1 MPDFI
6 DSYFVRPLAG
16 IPYASTFAVLAALAL
31 TAWIANWL
39 TRRVLLVVVGRLAKA
54 SPSKWDDA
62 IMGRRVLARLANVV
76 PTLIVLGGIA
86 LVPGI
91 PEWLDVVVR
100 NVALAYVALTVAMS
114 IGNLLNALND
124 IYEQTSPNAVRRPIK
139 GYLQLV
145 KIGIFIIAAV
155 LMIAALVGKSPLV
168 LLTGLGAMTAVLML
182 VFKDTI
188 LSLVASVQLSSNDM
202 LRVGDWIEMPSQNA
216 DGDVIDISL
225 HTVKV
230 QNWDKTISTIPTWSL
245 ISESY
250 RNWRGMTDFGG
261 RRIKRALLIDQTS
274 VRFLDQEERQRLRR
288 FALIDD
294 YLDKQKAELADYNAK
309 LEAAG
314 KDPVNNRRATN
325 LGTFRAYMTAYL
337 RAHPGVAHDMTLMVR
352 QLDPTPT
359 GLPLQVYCFSADVRW
374 VPYENVAGD
383 IFDHLLAVMPEFG
396 LRVFQQPSGA
406 ELSAAL
412 ANLRIAPAAADD

>member
-31 TAWIANWL
+31 AAWIANWL

-76 PTLIVLGGIA
+76 PALIVLGGIA

-91 PEWLDVVVR
+91 PEWLDLVVR

-139 GYLQLV
+139 GYLQLL
-145 KIGIFIIAAV
+145 KIGIFIVAAV
-155 LMIAALVGKSPLV
+155 LMVAALIGKSPLV

-230 QNWDKTISTIPTWSL
+230 QNWDKTISTIPTWAL

-274 VRFLDQEERQRLRR
+274 VRFLDHDERQRLRR

-337 RAHPGVAHDMTLMVR
+337 QAHPGVAHDMTLMVR

-359 GLPLQVYCFSADVRW
+359 GLPLEVYCFSANVNW
-374 VPYENVAGD
+374 VPYENLAGD

-406 ELSAAL
+406 ELSTAL
-412 ANLRIAPAAADD
+412 AGLRVAPVAADE

>member
-1 MPDFI
+1 MHEFI
-6 DSYFVRPLAG
+6 ETNLVRPLAG
-16 IPYASTFAVLAALAL
+16 IPYASTVVGLLVLALI
-31 TAWIANWL
+31 AWVANWL

-76 PTLIVLGGIA
+76 PALIVLGGIA
-86 LVPGI
+86 LVPGV
-91 PEWLDVVVR
+91 PDWLDIVVR
-100 NVALAYVALTVAMS
+100 NVALAYVALTVAMV

-124 IYEQTSPNAVRRPIK
+124 IYEQISRNAARRPIK
-139 GYLQLV
+139 GYLQLM
-145 KIGIFIIAAV
+145 KIGIYIVAGVLVIAS
-155 LMIAALVGKSPLV
+155 LIGKSPLV

-230 QNWDKTISTIPTWSL
+230 QNWDKTISTIPTWKL

-250 RNWRGMTDFGG
+250 RNWRGMSDFGG

-274 VRFLDQEERQRLRR
+274 VRFLDQEERRHLRR
-288 FALIDD
+288 IALIDE
-294 YLDKQKAELADYNAK
+294 YLDKQQAELAEYNAK
-309 LEAAG
+309 LDAAG

-325 LGTFRAYMTAYL
+325 LGTFRAYITAYL
-337 RAHPGVAHDMTLMVR
+337 RSHPGVAHDMTLMVR

-374 VPYENVAGD
+374 VQYENLAGD
-383 IFDHLLAVMPEFG
+383 IFDHLLAVLPEFG
-396 LRVFQQPSGA
+396 LRLYQAPGGA
-406 ELSAAL
+406 DVAAAL
-412 ANLRIAPAAADD
+412 ARLGDRANA